1 MRRLIPLTVLSVAAV
16 LALSVQS
23 AAAAPS
29 WHFGPLEQTWIN
41 DCYDSFPVNGV
52 GEYAGALYD
61 DAAHPKPGDVFY
73 VNLVVQGLDSSCPE
87 ITLPDINLPAGMS
100 PAISAANPIL
110 CYTVD
115 SSANTETPDTADCPS
130 ALGAPL
136 NGGTG
141 SIRNNNGSA
150 PGNWD
155 VRAPAAYEFRIP
167 VTAGTPGVKT
177 IDFPNTVA
185 SENTWPIDP
194 EVVVGVDPA
203 GNSGPTPPPNPRPGP
218 NVALML
224 GGAAKSAKLSSRGVV
239 SFAISSSQNASGTAG
254 GTISLPKSAKVV
266 RLATRK
272 LRLTAGKAT
281 KVALKLSKKNAA
293 AVRKALKRGRKLTAH
308 IVINAKTSSGISATK
323 KLSLKL
329 KR

>member
-1 MRRLIPLTVLSVAAV
+1 MRRLIALTVLAVAAA

-23 AAAAPS
+23 ASAAPT

-52 GEYAGALYD
+52 QEYAGALYD
-61 DAAHPKPGDVFY
+61 DAAPPKPGDVFY
-73 VNLVVQGLDSSCPE
+73 VNVVVQGVDSSCPE
-87 ITLPDINLPAGMS
+87 ITLPDISLPSDMS
-100 PAISAANPIL
+100 PAISAGNPIL

-115 SSANTETPDTADCPS
+115 TSANTETPDTADCPS

-141 SIRNNNGSA
+141 SIRDNNGPA
-150 PGNWD
+150 PGSWD

-177 IDFPNTVA
+177 IDFPNSVA

-203 GNSGPTPPPNPRPGP
+203 GNSGPTPPAPGP
-218 NVALML
+218 NTPLTL
-224 GGAAKSAKLSSRGVV
+224 GAGAKSAKLSSRGVV
-239 SFAISSSQNASGTAG
+239 SFAISSSQNATGTAG
-254 GTISLPKSAKVV
+254 GTISLPKGATVL
-266 RLATRK
+266 RLGTRK
-272 LRLTAGKAT
+272 IKLTAGKAT

-293 AVRKALKRGRKLTAH
+293 AVRKALKRGKKLSAH
-308 IVINAKTSSGISATK
+308 IVINAKTPSGISATK

-329 KR
+329 AR